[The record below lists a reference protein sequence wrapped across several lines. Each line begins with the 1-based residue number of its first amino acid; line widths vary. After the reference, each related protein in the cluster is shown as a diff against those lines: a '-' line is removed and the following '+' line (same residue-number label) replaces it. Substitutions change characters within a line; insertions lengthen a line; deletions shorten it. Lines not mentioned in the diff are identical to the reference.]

1 MFKQSDIRRQLKK
14 LATFH
19 VQMER
24 SSTASGK
31 SWQLTK
37 CEAMKTD
44 LVDATLNNGELEEA
58 YQDLY
63 KLERRRAD
71 ALAAISAASREI
83 ATSPD
88 LQGTL
93 RLVMDKA
100 AQTLPMDAGVLFL
113 LDAPSQRFEVA
124 ISYNLTPERVAR
136 ITFAFDEGVP
146 GWVVSHQEPLMIADA
161 TQDAR
166 VHPAVLEDH
175 VKSVLAVPLITRD
188 ADREQVIGVLNLF
201 GQTSTGAFDC
211 EALQLAQ
218 VYADQTAV
226 FIAKARLMDELRRSA
241 TELEERVERRT
252 SQLKEKQA
260 QVIRAEKMVAV
271 GRLAASVAH
280 EVNNPLQAVALHAQ
294 IIADEELNDIAR
306 ESIGLVQHE
315 LDRIATI
322 VQRLLEFQRPRQGQI
337 ACHQVEPLLQDVLAL
352 THKQFQQAN
361 VRISTDIAPDLSP
374 ILIVRNHIEQVFLN
388 LILNAIEAMPHGGEL
403 SIRAKQIADTIQIE
417 FEDSGSGMRP
427 AVLQQLFEP
436 FFSTKH
442 SGSGLGLAISHEIIE
457 ELGGTLTARS
467 KLNVGSIF
475 TVQLP
480 ECKVK
485 V

>member
-1 MFKQSDIRRQLKK
+1 M
-14 LATFH
+14 
-19 VQMER
+19 
-24 SSTASGK
+24 K
-31 SWQLTK
+31 S
-37 CEAMKTD
+37 D
-44 LVDATLNNGELEEA
+44 LVDATIANGELEEA
-58 YQDLY
+58 YQHLY

-93 RLVMDKA
+93 QLVMDKA
-100 AQTLPMDAGVLFL
+100 AQTLPMDAGALFL
-113 LDAPSQRFEVA
+113 LDALSQRFEVA

-136 ITFAFDEGVP
+136 ITFAFNEGVP
-146 GWVVSHQEPLMIADA
+146 GWVVSHQEPLLIDDA
-161 TQDAR
+161 AQNVL
-166 VHPAVLEDH
+166 VHPAVVEDR

-188 ADREQVIGVLNLF
+188 RDHEHVIGVLNLF
-201 GQTSTGAFDC
+201 SQTSTNAFDT

-241 TELEERVERRT
+241 VELEERVERRT

-294 IIADEELNDIAR
+294 IIADEDLNDIAR
-306 ESIGLVQHE
+306 ESIGLIQHE

-322 VQRLLEFQRPRQGQI
+322 VQRLLEFQRPRQGLL
-337 ACHQVEPLLQDVLAL
+337 ACHHVEPLLQDVLAL
-352 THKQFQQAN
+352 THKQFQQAG
-361 VRISTDIAPDLSP
+361 IPLSAHIAPDLSP
-374 ILIVRNHIEQVFLN
+374 ILIVRHQIEQVFLN
-388 LILNAIEAMPHGGEL
+388 LILNAIEAMPQGGEL
-403 SIRAKQIADTIQIE
+403 SIRAYQIADTIHID
-417 FEDSGSGMRP
+417 FEDNGCGMSP

-442 SGSGLGLAISHEIIE
+442 TGSGLGLAISHEIIE
-457 ELGGTLTARS
+457 DLGGSLTAKS
-467 KLNVGSIF
+467 KLGVGSTF

-480 ECKVK
+480 ACQT
-485 V
+485 